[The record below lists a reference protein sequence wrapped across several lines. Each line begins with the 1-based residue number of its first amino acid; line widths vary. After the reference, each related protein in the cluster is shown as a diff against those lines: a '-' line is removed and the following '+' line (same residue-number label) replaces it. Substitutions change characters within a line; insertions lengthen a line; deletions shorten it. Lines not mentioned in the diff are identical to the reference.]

1 MQERGYD
8 LGFHEI
14 WGHSPLHA
22 PPPPQTEEFFGET
35 SEFIRFWVDFMVKS
49 PDFKIISFCVMIKYR
64 SFVFRKTN
72 HSTLSVI
79 QELVT

>member
-22 PPPPQTEEFFGET
+22 PPPQTEEFFAET
-35 SEFIRFWVDFMVKS
+35 SEFIRFWVDF
-49 PDFKIISFCVMIKYR
+49 
-64 SFVFRKTN
+64 T
-72 HSTLSVI
+72 
-79 QELVT
+79 